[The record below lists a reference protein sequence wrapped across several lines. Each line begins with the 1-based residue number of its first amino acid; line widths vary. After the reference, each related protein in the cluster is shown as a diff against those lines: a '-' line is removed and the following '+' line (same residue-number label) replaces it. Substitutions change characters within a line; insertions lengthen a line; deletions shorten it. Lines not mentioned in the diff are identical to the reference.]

1 MAGSAG
7 GGRGRGPAPPRR
19 RVGLVRRR
27 RSGGP
32 PIPMIY
38 CVHDG
43 WQPVPEDQLPVRLPL
58 IDNFRPTGTGQSP
71 LAAVPAFVNTICPV
85 CGQAARRE
93 TDVSDNFLD
102 SAWYFLRYLSTE
114 FDDRA
119 WHMRRVKQWLPVAHY
134 MGGVEHSTLH
144 HLYARF
150 IWKAL
155 FDLGQLPPEVGEE
168 PFRQLRLHGWI
179 LRNGANVTN
188 SRGNVVNPDE
198 YVRQFGADVMRAH
211 MLFIGTSAEG

>member
-43 WQPVPEDQLPVRLPL
+43 WQPVPEEQLPVRLPL

-71 LAAVPAFVNTICPV
+71 LAAVATFVNTICPL
-85 CGQAARRE
+85 CGQAARRV
-93 TDVSDNFLD
+93 TDVSANFLG
-102 SAWYFLRYLSTE
+102 SAWYFLRYLLTD
-114 FDDRA
+114 FYDRA
-119 WHMRRVKQWLPVAHY
+119 LARRRVKQWPAVA
-134 MGGVEHSTLH
+134 
-144 HLYARF
+144 
-150 IWKAL
+150 
-155 FDLGQLPPEVGEE
+155 P
-168 PFRQLRLHGWI
+168 
-179 LRNGANVTN
+179 
-188 SRGNVVNPDE
+188 
-198 YVRQFGADVMRAH
+198 
-211 MLFIGTSAEG
+211 